1 MRKDS
6 KKLRYLL
13 ELGSHQN
20 INSIDNNEIHKMI
33 TELEDIQDMLGS
45 IHDIDITIAH
55 LKKKKHYICDKLKQ
69 GTPIR
74 SLLLATGKVDTVY
87 A

>member
-1 MRKDS
+1 MT
-6 KKLRYLL
+6 LIEYLC
-13 ELGSHQN
+13 GC
-20 INSIDNNEIHKMI
+20 MI
-33 TELEDIQDMLGS
+33 
-45 IHDIDITIAH
+45 DIDKTRSV
-55 LKKKKHYICDKLKQ
+55 HYICDKLKQ